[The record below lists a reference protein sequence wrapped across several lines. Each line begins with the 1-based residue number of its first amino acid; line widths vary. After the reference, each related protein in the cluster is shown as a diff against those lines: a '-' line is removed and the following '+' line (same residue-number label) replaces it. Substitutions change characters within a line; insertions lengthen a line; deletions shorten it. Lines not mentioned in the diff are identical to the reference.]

1 MQGSYKVCPKCGQ
14 AAAMDAQQ
22 CSQCGR
28 VYRTQFT
35 AGMDQTQ
42 FVPHMNWTPPPQ
54 VPQQTV
60 IDECSE
66 QYHRLTIWRII
77 SFLTMPAIFGVPM
90 WFVLDS
96 YDMNLRS
103 KVAAQNMNA
112 DHWESQVRP
121 RRMRTFQRFWRGV
134 FACVGIVVIAVLS
147 LEYVQERQEA
157 ERQEAQR
164 IAEEQERSA
173 YRDMI
178 QNTTPSQ
185 PAYNPPGYY
194 SGGGPYGG
202 ATGVRRNSQSNF
214 RPGQAAVL
222 KSLVRHGMTADQ
234 INRVLGAPDTIES
247 TNGQDY
253 WVYRR
258 EDAGLIIKFQKDRV
272 TEFGLHP
279 VSR

>member
-1 MQGSYKVCPKCGQ
+1 MQGSYKVCPQCGQ

-28 VYRTQFT
+28 VYRTQFA
-35 AGMDQTQ
+35 AGMNQTQ
-42 FVPHMNWTPPPQ
+42 VVPNINWTPPPP
-54 VPQQTV
+54 VPQQTI

-66 QYHRLTIWRII
+66 QYHRLTTWRII
-77 SFLTMPAIFGVPM
+77 SFLTMPGIIGIIM

-121 RRMRTFQRFWRGV
+121 RRMQIFQRFWRGV
-134 FACVGIVVIAVLS
+134 FVCIGILVLGIFCI
-147 LEYVQERQEA
+147 EYAQEREAAARKEA
-157 ERQEAQR
+157 ER
-164 IAEEQERSA
+164 IAAEQERAA

-178 QNTTPSQ
+178 QNTTPSE
-185 PAYNPPGYY
+185 PVYNPPTYNGA
-194 SGGGPYGG
+194 GMPYGG
-202 ATGVRRNSQSNF
+202 TLRPSSNAQSNF

-247 TNGQDY
+247 ANGQDY

-258 EDAGLIIKFQKDRV
+258 EDAGLIIKFHHDRV